1 MSGIFCRISLF
12 SFYGD
17 DKRTLED
24 LEILILNVSSLLFN
38 SAGSLLIIYGGLQA
52 ILGIVFCEILKKSY
66 SYQQMRKELTDKIVF
81 GLEFFIAA
89 DVLET
94 TKHPTQEKLIVLGTI
109 VLIRTVLG
117 YFLSKE
123 ALEYKLN

>member
-1 MSGIFCRISLF
+1 M
-12 SFYGD
+12 
-17 DKRTLED
+17 
-24 LEILILNVSSLLFN
+24 EILILNASSLLFN

-52 ILGIVFCEILKKSY
+52 IFSIIFCEVLKKSY

-94 TKHPTQEKLIVLGTI
+94 TKHPTQEKLIVLGTV

-123 ALEYKLN
+123 VLEYELN

>member
-1 MSGIFCRISLF
+1 M
-12 SFYGD
+12 D
-17 DKRTLED
+17 
-24 LEILILNVSSLLFN
+24 VSSLLFN

-52 ILGIVFCEILKKSY
+52 ILDIILCEVLKKSY

-94 TKHPTQEKLIVLGTI
+94 TRHPTQEKLILLGTV

-123 ALEYKLN
+123 VSEYQLN